1 MTDAVTAAAAITA
14 AFREEWG
21 RLVGTLIRLTGNW
34 DLAEE
39 CAQDAFDQAWRSWPR
54 DGVPDRPGAW
64 LTTVARRRALD
75 RLRHD
80 RMAAAKLQE
89 LAMTPQEVPTLS
101 DIPDE
106 RLRLIYTCC
115 HPALAFEAQVTLAL
129 RTLVGLST
137 AEIASAFGVPEP
149 TMAKRLVRTK
159 RKIRDAAIPYRVPPA
174 HLLPER
180 TTAVLGVVY
189 LLFNEGY
196 VATSEQQLDRP
207 ELREQALHLS
217 ALVVQL
223 MPDDPE
229 ARGLHALLLLQQA
242 RAAARVDAE
251 GTLIPLEEQ
260 DRGRW
265 DARLIAAGLGELQR
279 AARRERLGAYQLQAM
294 IAACHATA
302 ATHGDTDWVRIVEL
316 YDALRAV
323 VPSPTVALN
332 RAVAVAMRSGP
343 QAGLDALDDVAV
355 PRTHLLAA
363 TRADLL
369 RRLGRRAEAAE
380 QYRQALSL
388 TGNDGERRYL
398 QRRLREL

>member
-1 MTDAVTAAAAITA
+1 
-14 AFREEWG
+14 
-21 RLVGTLIRLTGNW
+21 
-34 DLAEE
+34 
-39 CAQDAFDQAWRSWPR
+39 
-54 DGVPDRPGAW
+54 
-64 LTTVARRRALD
+64 
-75 RLRHD
+75 
-80 RMAAAKLQE
+80 
-89 LAMTPQEVPTLS
+89 
-101 DIPDE
+101 
-106 RLRLIYTCC
+106 
-115 HPALAFEAQVTLAL
+115 
-129 RTLVGLST
+129 
-137 AEIASAFGVPEP
+137 
-149 TMAKRLVRTK
+149 MAKRLVRTK